1 MNRPDGGMRI
11 LPVLDVQGG
20 RVVRGV
26 GGRRQEYRPVVSR
39 LTASCQPADVAEAFR
54 DHFGLSEL
62 YLADLDAIAGAAPAL
77 PLYAALRSR
86 EFRLWVDAGLRTAED
101 AGGLAGAG
109 VEGIVAGLET
119 VAGPAVLAELCRDHG
134 ERVVF
139 SLDLRDGVPLGDAAA
154 WEGGDAWSVVARA
167 VAAGVRRLIVL
178 DLVRVGGGGG
188 TGTEDLCRRLAGDYP
203 EVEIIAGGGVRDLAD
218 LERLRRCGVAG
229 VLVASALHDGR
240 LSPDQVRGLHAG
252 RHS

>member
-1 MNRPDGGMRI
+1 MRI

-39 LTASCQPADVAEAFR
+39 LTPSCRPVDVAEAFR

-62 YLADLDAIAGAAPAL
+62 YVADLDAIGGAAPELA
-77 PLYAALRSR
+77 LYAALRSR
-86 EFRLWVDAGLRTAED
+86 DFRLWVDAGVRTAAT
-101 AGGLAGAG
+101 AGPVAAAG
-109 VEGIVAGLET
+109 VEGVVAGLET
-119 VAGPAVLAELCRDHG
+119 LAGPEVLAELCRDLG

-139 SLDLRDGVPLGDAAA
+139 SLDLRDGVPLGDVSGWGCA
-154 WEGGDAWSVVARA
+154 DAPSLAARA

-178 DLVRVGGGGG
+178 DLARVGEGGG
-188 TGTEDLCRRLAGDYP
+188 TGTEDLCRRLAGTYP
-203 EVEIIAGGGVRDLAD
+203 GVDVIAGGGVRGLAD
-218 LERLRRCGVAG
+218 LERLRQCGAAG

-240 LSPDQVRGLHAG
+240 LRPEEVRSLQPG